1 MSASSPSSISLAAA
15 IRPARLLDLA
25 QRLMGVHSPTGH
37 AGPALDVLA
46 DLLRAEGFAVQRP
59 AAGHPDAPAVVTSL
73 DAPAPGPT
81 LQFNGHLDT
90 VHLPFV
96 PPALVGD
103 RLTGSGASDM
113 KAGTAAALEALL
125 VLRDT
130 AALTRGR
137 ILFTAHDLHEAP
149 WGRGEQLEQLIR
161 EGIHGDAVLIPEP
174 LCDFLPVVG
183 RGAATWKVTFRRP
196 GPPIH
201 EVMRP
206 QNEPDVIA
214 AGAELIA
221 RLADFQELLYQRHD
235 PHAGHESVF
244 IGQIHSGEMYNQYPQ
259 ECWLEGTRRWL
270 PGANRHD
277 VQAEF
282 LALIHEV
289 AQDTRTQAQTEFCII
304 RDPFH
309 LAVSDPLVTAFQTA
323 YAQAQGEP
331 LPLAAKPFVD
341 DGNSFFGLGP
351 IPAITHG
358 PRAGGQHTTAEW
370 VEVAD
375 LMRVAALYAQTAVL
389 YLGRGDHTHSAE
401 CL

>member
-1 MSASSPSSISLAAA
+1 MFASSANSTCLATAV
-15 IRPARLLDLA
+15 RPARLLDYAL
-25 QRLMGVHSPTGH
+25 RLLNVHSPTRR

-46 DLLRAEGFAVQRP
+46 DILTAEGFTVNRP
-59 AAGHPDAPAVVTSL
+59 AAGHPEAPAVVASL
-73 DAPAPGPT
+73 DAPCPGPT

-96 PPALVGD
+96 APAVVGD

-130 AALTRGR
+130 AALPRGR
-137 ILFTAHDLHEAP
+137 LLFTAHDLHEAP
-149 WGRGEQLEQLIR
+149 WGRGEQLDQLIR
-161 EGIHGDAVLIPEP
+161 DGIHGDAVLIPEP
-174 LCDFLPVVG
+174 LCDYLPVVG
-183 RGAATWKVTFRRP
+183 RGAATWKVTLRRS
-196 GPPIH
+196 GPPVH

-206 QNEPDVIA
+206 LHEPDVIA

-221 RLADFQELLYQRHD
+221 RLAVLQEQLYQRHD

-244 IGQIHSGEMYNQYPQ
+244 IGQIHSGEIYNQYPQ

-270 PGANRHD
+270 PGTPRHE

-282 LALIHEV
+282 LALISEV
-289 AQDTRTQAQTEFCII
+289 AEATRTVAQTEFGVI
-304 RDPFH
+304 RDPFR
-309 LAVSDPLVTAFQTA
+309 LSTTDPLVTAFQTA
-323 YAQAQGEP
+323 YAQQRGEP

-341 DGNSFFGLGP
+341 DGNSFYGLGP

-358 PRAGGQHTTAEW
+358 PRAGGQHTVNEW
-370 VEVAD
+370 VDLAD
-375 LMRVAALYAQTAVL
+375 LTRVAQLYAQTAVL
-389 YLGRGDHTHSAE
+389 YLAGAG
-401 CL
+401 